1 MRTWYLVV
9 SVALSAFVC
18 CGTVQAQGDD
28 GRQGQERPPG
38 DLVRQLRQR
47 LLERFDEN
55 GNGRLDRRE
64 GRHAIEVLRGVV
76 ERHRGRL
83 IHLSTLPA
91 GLRSIL
97 ALFDRNKD
105 GVLDP
110 MEMRILKRALP
121 RVTRPPQRPERPGA
135 EEARPDRPARPAPP
149 AGGDSRPPSLT
160 PELVHRLRQLLL
172 RAFDRNDNQRLDLPE
187 RRHAHTAVA
196 GFLARHRGRKITI
209 ESAPANLRGILA
221 LFDRNRDGELGPVE
235 RILLHRA
242 LHVVLR
248 PRQEPPRRGD
258 KDRSRPPRFDRP
270 SLDDELDRSRPERP
284 TGGDGFEVR
293 PGGTVRPD
301 F

>member
-121 RVTRPPQRPERPGA
+121 RVTRPPQRPDRPGA
-135 EEARPDRPARPAPP
+135 EDERPDRPERLPP
-149 AGGDSRPPSLT
+149 
-160 PELVHRLRQLLL
+160 
-172 RAFDRNDNQRLDLPE
+172 
-187 RRHAHTAVA
+187 
-196 GFLARHRGRKITI
+196 
-209 ESAPANLRGILA
+209 
-221 LFDRNRDGELGPVE
+221 PVE
-235 RILLHRA
+235 ILDRHPSPRNWFIACDSCFCGPLTGTTTSDSIFPNVATHTPPWRGSWPGTGAGRSRSSPLRRICEESWPCLI
-242 LHVVLR
+242 
-248 PRQEPPRRGD
+248 EIGTGNW
-258 KDRSRPPRFDRP
+258 DRS
-270 SLDDELDRSRPERP
+270 SGSCC
-284 TGGDGFEVR
+284 TGHC
-293 PGGTVRPD
+293 TSC
-301 F
+301 